1 MKTLHL
7 YLTRQVMAALILTV
21 AVFTFVLL
29 LGNLLKEI
37 LELLVNRQ
45 ASLLSILQALGY
57 LIPFVLVFALPMGL
71 LTATLLVFGRFSA
84 DQELTAA
91 RASGVSL
98 LALVTPI
105 LLLSAVLSG
114 LSAWFNM
121 QLGPQCRMA
130 YKALLFRLG
139 AEHPTALVQENQFVR
154 LSTNYIIYVGK
165 VAGPNLKNL
174 VVYQMDT
181 NAPPPETEGSVTPS
195 FRPAPGSIRVPS
207 VAAIYTAPDA
217 TLVVDTNT
225 GLMELDMPQVEGT
238 RVTSSTLISGQS
250 AGMKLTLPINLSQRS
265 LGGPPLS
272 DMTLAQLLNT
282 YYEFRRQ
289 GIDVTPVKVQMHRQA
304 AFSFGCIG
312 FTLIGIPLAV
322 RAHRRETSAGF
333 GIALV
338 LVLIYHSFAILAQAW
353 ETYPQRHPE
362 LILWVPNLLFQ
373 GLGAWL
379 LWRANRRG

>member
-7 YLTRQVMAALILTV
+7 YLTRQVVAALVLTV

-98 LALVTPI
+98 IALITPI
-105 LLLSAVLSG
+105 LLLSVVLSG

-139 AEHPTALVQENQFVR
+139 TERPTALLQENQFVR

-165 VAGPNLKNL
+165 VEGLNLRNL

-181 NAPPPETEGSVTPS
+181 NAPPTATDNPGYLPS
-195 FRPAPGSIRVPS
+195 HPADLPS
-207 VAAIYTAPDA
+207 VAAIYRAPDA
-217 TLVVDTNT
+217 TLLVDTNT
-225 GLMELDMPQVEGT
+225 GVMQLEMPQVEGT
-238 RVTSSTLISGQS
+238 YVTPAALISGQS
-250 AGMKLTLPINLSQRS
+250 AGMKLTLPINLSQHS
-265 LGGPPLS
+265 LGGPPLA
-272 DMTLAQLLNT
+272 DMTLAQLLDT